1 MNVIS
6 ELKVCRIPLMSS
18 KSADVISDDH
28 QYVSCNYSA
37 VGGTSVWSS
46 NLERDLVSRR
56 SSRVRIR
63 GGGRSGGRP
72 PNQRNPYW
80 ISGLG
85 RGRVGSCLGRGRV
98 EVASRSSPG
107 RSRVCARIS
116 SMSILQCVS
125 SGGGKQPTTL
135 VTRRVVPQPLIHL
148 VIS

>member
-1 MNVIS
+1 MITES
-6 ELKVCRIPLMSS
+6 R
-18 KSADVISDDH
+18 ARF
-28 QYVSCNYSA
+28 
-37 VGGTSVWSS
+37 G
-46 NLERDLVSRR
+46 VSRELEGSDPGR
-56 SSRVRIR
+56 
-63 GGGRSGGRP
+63 GRSGGRP

-116 SMSILQCVS
+116 SMSILQCGS

-135 VTRRVVPQPLIHL
+135 DWFVPRVLK
-148 VIS
+148 